1 MSLPLSTAVSS
12 DEKTSSALVGRG
24 ARASASLAIA
34 CAARYDRDV
43 RVKLVAALVIA
54 AGLGGVARADIYSY
68 EDKEGVV
75 HFTNIAPPHGSGH
88 KWKVLYKTGPG
99 RAGIIS
105 GAAGPTSFAGCAVSR
120 ADVVPATDHS
130 PDRYTRY
137 DTYIAEASRLYA
149 LPQALI
155 RAIIKVESDYDP
167 RVVSCASAKGLMQL
181 MPDVQKEQHVMS
193 VFDPRENILGGTRL
207 LRLNAN
213 RFKGDLVLTI
223 AAYHAG
229 PGAVEKYRGVPPY
242 ETTQQ
247 YVKMVL
253 KHYYKFKAASAG

>member
-1 MSLPLSTAVSS
+1 LDPYTVPRRFCKLTPP
-12 DEKTSSALVGRG
+12 G
-24 ARASASLAIA
+24 
-34 CAARYDRDV
+34 YDRSV
-43 RVKLVAALVIA
+43 RLLVALGLVA
-54 AGLGGVARADIYSY
+54 TLTSVARADIYSY

-75 HFTNIAPPHGSGH
+75 HLTNVAPARGGVHH
-88 KWKVLYKTGPG
+88 WKVLYKSGPG
-99 RAGIIS
+99 KAGMIS
-105 GAAGPTSFAGCAVSR
+105 GAAGPTSFAGCAASR
-120 ADVVPATDHS
+120 ADVVPATDRS
-130 PDRYTRY
+130 PGRYTRY
-137 DTYIAEASRLYA
+137 DAFIAEASRLYA

-181 MPDVQKEQHVMS
+181 MPDVQKEQHVLS

-229 PGAVEKYRGVPPY
+229 PGAVEKYKGVPPY

-253 KHYYKFKAASAG
+253 KHYYKFKAAQSG

>member
-1 MSLPLSTAVSS
+1 LAI
-12 DEKTSSALVGRG
+12 GRG
-24 ARASASLAIA
+24 AR
-34 CAARYDRDV
+34 YDRRV
-43 RVKLVAALVIA
+43 RLVFVALAVVCVSAA
-54 AGLGGVARADIYSY
+54 ARADIYSY

-75 HFTNIAPPHGSGH
+75 HFTNVPPPKGGGH
-88 KWKVLYKTGPG
+88 QWKVLYKTGPG
-99 RAGIIS
+99 KAGIIS

-120 ADVVPATDHS
+120 ADVVPATDRS
-130 PDRYTRY
+130 PDRYARY
-137 DTYIAEASRLYA
+137 DAYIAEASRLYA

-181 MPDVQKEQHVMS
+181 MPDVQKEQHVIS

-253 KHYYKFKAASAG
+253 KHYYKFKAAQSG

>member
-1 MSLPLSTAVSS
+1 
-12 DEKTSSALVGRG
+12 
-24 ARASASLAIA
+24 LAIGA
-34 CAARYDRDV
+34 EARYDRSV
-43 RVKLVAALVIA
+43 RVLFVAAVALVTFV
-54 AGLGGVARADIYSY
+54 AGAARADIYSY

-75 HFTNIAPPHGSGH
+75 HFTNVAPPRGGGH
-88 KWKVLYKTGPG
+88 QWKVLYKTGPG
-99 RAGIIS
+99 KAGIIS

-120 ADVVPATDHS
+120 ADVVPATDRS
-130 PDRYTRY
+130 ADRYTRY
-137 DTYIAEASRLYA
+137 DAFIAEASRLYA

-181 MPDVQKEQHVMS
+181 MPDVQKEQHVIS

-229 PGAVEKYRGVPPY
+229 PGAVEKYHGVPPY

-253 KHYYKFKAASAG
+253 KHYYKFKAAQSG